1 MRSKSGLVLALL
13 CKSFLLATAT
23 GCLSLGGTTYT
34 GSSPEVEGRVSSLES
49 RVGKLESMLHGPPT
63 PNMAPTAAP
72 GF

>member
-1 MRSKSGLVLALL
+1 MRSKSALILTLL
-13 CKSFLLATAT
+13 CKAVLLASAT

-49 RVGKLESMLHGPPT
+49 RVSKLEHMLNGPPT
-63 PNMAPTAAP
+63 PSMAPSAAP